1 LFPEVIVRTAKP
13 ERAERILAAATRL
26 FGERP
31 YHEVRMEDVA
41 AAAGVSK
48 GGVYLNFKDK
58 EDLYIALILHGLQ
71 GLHQSVQ
78 AAIAPL
84 REPEDKLSTVIGA
97 GVRFIRQAPYF
108 LELIQRMDLSHS
120 AAHTAAVQGSRLQF
134 LNLLVGILQELKAS
148 GRWAVRDPE
157 LAAMALMGMMR
168 ETLRWRKD
176 DPERLSAELLRLF
189 LHGLGKS

>member
-1 LFPEVIVRTAKP
+1 VRTAKP

-31 YHEVRMEDVA
+31 YHEVRMEDIA

-48 GGVYLNFKDK
+48 GGVYLHFKDK

-71 GLHQSVQ
+71 RLHQSVQ

-84 REPEDKLSTVIGA
+84 REPEDKLSAVIGE
-97 GVRFIRQAPYF
+97 GVRFIQHAPYF
-108 LELIQRMDLSHS
+108 LELAQRMDLSRS
-120 AAHTAAVQGSRLQF
+120 AAHTAAVQGGRMQF
-134 LNLLVGILQELKAS
+134 LNLLVGILQEMNAS
-148 GRWAVRDPE
+148 GRYVARDPE

-168 ETLRWRKD
+168 ETLRWRRD
-176 DPERLSAELLRLF
+176 DPERLSAELVRLF
-189 LHGLGKS
+189 LHGIGKT